1 MSDHTSKQ
9 FDAEMEAIR
18 SGVLSM
24 GGLVEKQMTRAIES
38 LEKEEDER
46 LIDAVAADE
55 QQINHLQIQIDQQ
68 CAQIIARR
76 QPTAVDLRMIMTVTK
91 VVNDLERIGDEIKK
105 VAYKAATVRGSDR
118 LTRIRYFDV
127 VRMATGAQ
135 QMLRMAL
142 DAFARL
148 DVSAAAEVVEQD
160 DDIDHA
166 FNAVMRQLI
175 SFMMEDPRTISAA
188 LEVVFITKSI
198 ERIGDHA
205 KNVAESVVQVVKG
218 KDVRHA
224 SAEQIRAEVTGE

>member
-9 FDAEMEAIR
+9 FDAEMESIR

-24 GGLVEKQMTRAIES
+24 GGLVERQMTRAIDA
-38 LEKEEDER
+38 LARDEDER
-46 LIDAVAADE
+46 LIDAVGADE
-55 QQINHLQIQIDQQ
+55 REINHLQIAIDQQ

-76 QPTAVDLRMIMTVTK
+76 QPTAVDLRLILTVTK
-91 VVNDLERIGDEIKK
+91 IVNDLERIGDEIKK
-105 VAYKAATVRGSDR
+105 VAYKAAGVQGSDR

-127 VRMATGAQ
+127 VRMAGGAQ
-135 QMLRMAL
+135 SMLRMAL

-148 DVSAAAEVVEQD
+148 DVIAAAKVVEED
-160 DDIDHA
+160 GEIDLA
-166 FNAVMRQLI
+166 FNSIMRQLI

-188 LEVVFITKSI
+188 LEVTFIAKSI

-205 KNVAESVVQVVKG
+205 KNISESVVQAVKG

-224 SAEQIRAEVTGE
+224 SAEQIRAEVGGK